1 MKVET
6 SSMSTRSAASPKLKA
21 LWFLQIGSRSED
33 YNRISYNKSS
43 EQVRMG
49 QKPPRASLNL
59 QRSLF
64 LDSGSVNRTL
74 TARESSSPTARPSS
88 STSRRSVVAPL
99 PHPSISPAV
108 EVEEGE
114 ANEVRGLGVTN
125 TAAVVTPCR
134 TTRLEQAAPFLD
146 QFVGERD
153 KKDLSKLL
161 GVVQECFNILTPT
174 RNNHT
179 LKITATNGRDQLL
192 VMVPQC
198 HKGGRGLMKS
208 ESHSHWVGD
217 MFRHTMTSEHLG
229 ARVFARL
236 IARNHPDEFELAAKE
251 ELDIEPMKRMGIIEC
266 EAIIQDGNLT
276 FNQFRKVC
284 KHVERRPVLVSR

>member
-1 MKVET
+1 
-6 SSMSTRSAASPKLKA
+6 MSTRSAASPKLKA

-99 PHPSISPAV
+99 PHPSPSPAV
-108 EVEEGE
+108 EVLEEAE
-114 ANEVRGLGVTN
+114 AEGVVRGLGITN
-125 TAAVVTPCR
+125 TAVVVIKPCK
-134 TTRLEQAAPFLD
+134 TTRLEQATPFLD
-146 QFVGERD
+146 QVVGKRD

-179 LKITATNGRDQLL
+179 LKITATNLSWFLSVIG
-192 VMVPQC
+192 
-198 HKGGRGLMKS
+198 
-208 ESHSHWVGD
+208 
-217 MFRHTMTSEHLG
+217 
-229 ARVFARL
+229 
-236 IARNHPDEFELAAKE
+236 
-251 ELDIEPMKRMGIIEC
+251 
-266 EAIIQDGNLT
+266 
-276 FNQFRKVC
+276 
-284 KHVERRPVLVSR
+284 EREV